1 MAKFLIWRKTN
12 AYQINKQKG
21 TFNCDEDGKKLIDL
35 IDSLWWGRDRWD
47 SSTEKVM
54 NEIADLLEMGEE
66 END

>member
-1 MAKFLIWRKTN
+1 MAKFLIRRKTN
-12 AYQINKQKG
+12 AYQINKQRRHIC
-21 TFNCDEDGKKLIDL
+21 CDEDGKKLIDL

-66 END
+66 ENE

>member
-1 MAKFLIWRKTN
+1 MDRIFK
-12 AYQINKQKG
+12 NKKRPIAL
-21 TFNCDEDGKKLIDL
+21 NSSRKKLIDL

-66 END
+66 EEENL